1 MNSRTAGF
9 AAVAVGTAS
18 ALVIAATNT
27 IDQAQRR
34 NECPTANPTVV
45 TVAAKLEAKHFTET
59 LDVDKLVACTGDT
72 VQWVFTNETGGA
84 VEVEFNDYKQGGEK
98 TNKPVRFR
106 DRPGLFTG
114 DDEEKKMDDREVA
127 SYRALV
133 TLRPSAPV
141 TIKYS
146 IRLEGSGKEK
156 NHDPDLEIRPR
167 R

>member
-1 MNSRTAGF
+1 MNSRTAGL

-18 ALVIAATNT
+18 AILIAAINT
-27 IDQAQRR
+27 IDQTQRR
-34 NECPTANPTVV
+34 SQCPAPNPTVV
-45 TVAAKLEAKHFTET
+45 TVAAKLEARHFTEK
-59 LDVDKLVACTGDT
+59 LDVDRLVACTGDT

-84 VEVEFNDYKQGGEK
+84 VEVEFNDYKQGGQN

-133 TLRPSAPV
+133 TLAPSAPV

-146 IRLEGSGKEK
+146 IRLRGSGKEK